1 MFKKII
7 KDEFLKYGLDIGEVI
22 ISHNELRFYLKY
34 SYSVNLSAY
43 KIIIMKIVEH
53 VTEEYLEIHYTNI
66 RYSNKKTGVFVVLT
80 IPKYNY
86 PKDIP
91 ALVSLIKEIESLNNL
106 YDFIKKLITSIEA

>member
-1 MFKKII
+1 MFKNLI
-7 KDEFLKYGLDIGEVI
+7 KSEFLKNGLDIGEVF
-22 ISHNELRFYLKY
+22 ISQNELQFHLKY
-34 SYSVNLSAY
+34 SYRVNLSAY
-43 KIIIMKIVEH
+43 KIAITKIVEH
-53 VTEEYLEIHYTNI
+53 LTEEYLEIHYTNI
-66 RYSNKKTGVFVVLT
+66 RYSNKKNGVFVVLT